1 MASAF
6 AEAADVAQDAALAA
20 RSDAE
25 TILRNT
31 PVLLTHCSA
40 DFRYV
45 FVSEAYARMI
55 GRHAE
60 ELAGKKIV
68 DVMGE
73 AGFQTIL
80 PHVKAVLAG
89 QRVEYETD
97 VHFKDVGP
105 RLLHVIY
112 TPDKDRSGE
121 IVGWVASIVD
131 ITEMRSAEQRI
142 AADLKATVLLRDV
155 GSECVRDDATL
166 DHCLHRIL
174 DAAIAIAG
182 AQKGHLQLLDR
193 SSNSLRIAAQRGFDK
208 PFLEF
213 FEEVSD
219 HDAACAGAALRAG
232 TRVSADGR
240 CLLAA
245 QRRTLLTAQN
255 VIDCLTFVANGP
267 TEEVIE

>member
-1 MASAF
+1 MISRRKVIGLSRMWTFLKVRPMASAF

-45 FVSEAYARMI
+45 FVSEPYARMI

-105 RLLHVIY
+105 RIPKCGV
-112 TPDKDRSGE
+112 RNSG
-121 IVGWVASIVD
+121 S
-131 ITEMRSAEQRI
+131 
-142 AADLKATVLLRDV
+142 
-155 GSECVRDDATL
+155 
-166 DHCLHRIL
+166 
-174 DAAIAIAG
+174 
-182 AQKGHLQLLDR
+182 
-193 SSNSLRIAAQRGFDK
+193 
-208 PFLEF
+208 
-213 FEEVSD
+213 
-219 HDAACAGAALRAG
+219 
-232 TRVSADGR
+232 
-240 CLLAA
+240 
-245 QRRTLLTAQN
+245 LLTLKRQ
-255 VIDCLTFVANGP
+255 
-267 TEEVIE
+267 